1 MPGVLIPKTRCAGG
15 LGGAHASLEVGLEKT
30 FLLLRFQSTLRHF
43 SSGLEEAAQ
52 ITQEVLAVH
61 SLEHT
66 LCQRHHLDV

>member
-15 LGGAHASLEVGLEKT
+15 VGGARGSLEEGLEKT
-30 FLLLRFQSTLRHF
+30 FLPLRFQNTLRHF

-61 SLEHT
+61 SLEHK
-66 LCQRHHLDV
+66 LCQWHHLDV